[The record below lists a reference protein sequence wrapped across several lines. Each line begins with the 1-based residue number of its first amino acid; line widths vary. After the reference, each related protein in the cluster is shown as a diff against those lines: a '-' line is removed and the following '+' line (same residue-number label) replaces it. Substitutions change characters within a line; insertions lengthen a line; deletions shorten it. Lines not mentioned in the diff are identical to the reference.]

1 MTTKRMTTEQMVKKC
16 FCEVCDF
23 RAECQAADG
32 ECSHDSDYARAARR
46 FVRMENA
53 QKAERKWD
61 TFKKSCRTTER
72 KALT

>member
-1 MTTKRMTTEQMVKKC
+1 MTTKRMTTEQMVRKC
-16 FCEVCDF
+16 FCGNRPFTLACSV
-23 RAECQAADG
+23 ECFYYNDRRL
-32 ECSHDSDYARAARR
+32 ARAARR